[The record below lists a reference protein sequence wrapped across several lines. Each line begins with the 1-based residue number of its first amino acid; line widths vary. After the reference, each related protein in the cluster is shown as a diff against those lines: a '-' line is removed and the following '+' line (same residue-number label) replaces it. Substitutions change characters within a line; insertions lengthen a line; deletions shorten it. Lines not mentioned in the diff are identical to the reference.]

1 MKKLTSI
8 ILTLGMILTLSA
20 CSDNTSSSMTDS
32 GSSSDVS
39 SAISSESEEELTFD
53 EKFRGLDQEL
63 RYDEVIELLG
73 EPDEKGGENVK
84 YLSYKQDD
92 GKSAIVQFLYGD
104 NPRIDYTYIT
114 DLKAEEE
121 EIILHRR
128 ICDHEKGYCSFD
140 IHYSEEM
147 RDFIEKAKTIKKG
160 MNKDEVAEILGEPYD
175 FYCGGFSGAIE
186 YNPDDY
192 HKLYIYTAL
201 YSPDEIEGN
210 NGEFGVD
217 MVYAWDR
224 LVFGQTDIILHEG
237 KEQGRI
243 WVVRTESEQTAF
255 EQKVTWIDPSVPT
268 KKDIP
273 LKDYLLD
280 YIGEPDEEINDGD
293 ITKLVYKL
301 SDGTFANLCILN
313 SGAEPIIEFTYIYD
327 PVTKEVSPQSEVVR
341 GCDFEKYLPEDTV
354 E

>member
-39 SAISSESEEELTFD
+39 SAISSESEAELTFD

-63 RYDEVIELLG
+63 RYDEVIKLLG

-114 DLKAEEE
+114 DTEADEE

-147 RDFIEKAKTIKKG
+147 RDFVDKCKEVKQG
-160 MNKDEVAEILGEPYD
+160 MTRNEVVAILGEPAD
-175 FYCGGFSGAIE
+175 EDGGTTSIYLDYF
-186 YNPDDY
+186 PDDY
-192 HKLYIYTAL
+192 HRMWVCMNYTTDDVTVS
-201 YSPDEIEGN
+201 YKVDEIILWDKLAFTQAVRVLPENDESN
-210 NGEFGVD
+210 NKKKSMAE
-217 MVYAWDR
+217 
-224 LVFGQTDIILHEG
+224 L
-237 KEQGRI
+237 EQ
-243 WVVRTESEQTAF
+243 QAYM
-255 EQKVTWIDPSVPT
+255 QKVSETQLMTSL
-268 KKDIP
+268 KDGVK
-273 LKDYLLD
+273 LKDYLTD
-280 YIGEPDEEINDGD
+280 YIGVPDDEINYDD
-293 ITKLVYKL
+293 VTKYAYKL
-301 SDGTFANLCILN
+301 NDGTLAYICVNN
-313 SGAEPIIEFTYIYD
+313 KETEPVIEYAFVYNPEIKK
-327 PVTKEVSPQSEVVR
+327 VTKEFYTVADCSS
-341 GCDFEKYLPEDTV
+341 DKYLTDVTEN
-354 E
+354 